1 MHPFIFERMP
11 ARIRDE
17 TRSMV
22 DLEGESEEKVV
33 VGTPPIHY
41 KQYHH
46 IALVRIESLIGREKA
61 VQSESACSVTY
72 RIDQLSASY
81 HIQCGWVVVRVPASV
96 MVLGCLPQSWFR
108 GLEVK

>member
-33 VGTPPIHY
+33 VGTPPHPLQTISSY
-41 KQYHH
+41 S
-46 IALVRIESLIGREKA
+46 ISSNREFDRA
-61 VQSESACSVTY
+61 
-72 RIDQLSASY
+72 
-81 HIQCGWVVVRVPASV
+81 
-96 MVLGCLPQSWFR
+96 
-108 GLEVK
+108 